1 MHIIDKMIAPFAPS
15 WALKRVRARQVMAA
29 YEAAKPTRTRKNKG
43 DNSSGTLVADAAA
56 NLRAQARHLDQNH
69 DLATGVLN
77 TLVARVVGPK
87 GINVEAMP
95 KDASGK
101 IHRDLS
107 WQINRAYERWSKH
120 PETTGELSRAM
131 SEQLIARTWF
141 RDGEALVKD
150 VMGTVP
156 SFKHLDKVPYSIEL
170 LEPDYLPID
179 LNDPAKG
186 IRQGI
191 ERDGWGR
198 AKYYHLFKHHP
209 GDGLYRTDSTKAIS
223 ADIIHHIKLID
234 RLHQNRGVSVF
245 ASVMSRLNDIKDY
258 EESER
263 VAARIAAAMAFYIKK
278 GMSEH
283 YDPNDAGKV
292 KDRHFD
298 ISPGIV
304 FDDLMPGEDVGTIES
319 NRPSQLLQSFRDS
332 MLRAV
337 SSGTRA
343 GYSSLS
349 KNYNGTYSAQRQE
362 LIENWDDY
370 GLLTGWF
377 IHMHTRPIY
386 EQWLKLAIAS
396 GQILIPSEIDRDS
409 LFDADFSGPA
419 MPWIDPQREANGN
432 RLNLGNMTTS
442 PQKIIRARGHNPD
455 DIIEQWKQWQDEI
468 NAVGVIPPTGPMEPI
483 TESTPKD

>member
-1 MHIIDKMIAPFAPS
+1 MHIIDKIIAPLAPR
-15 WALKRVRARQVMAA
+15 WALQRMRARQVMAA
-29 YEAAKPTRTRKNKG
+29 YEAAQPSRTRKNKG
-43 DNSSGTLVADAAA
+43 DNSSGTLVADASAT
-56 NLRAQARHLDQNH
+56 LRAQARHLDQNH

-77 TLVARVVGPK
+77 TLVARVVGAK

-95 KDASGK
+95 KDENGN
-101 IHRDLS
+101 INRDLA
-107 WQINRAYERWSKH
+107 WEINRAYERWSKH

-131 SEQLIARTWF
+131 AEQLIGRTWF

-150 VMGTVP
+150 IMGTVP
-156 SFKHLDKVPYSIEL
+156 GFQHLSQTPYSIEL

-179 LNDPAKG
+179 YNDEANG

-191 ERDGWGR
+191 QRDAWGR
-198 AKYYHLFKHHP
+198 AQYYHLYRTHP
-209 GDGLYRTDSTKAIS
+209 GDGIYRANTTKAIS
-223 ADIIHHIKLID
+223 ADIIHHIKLVD

-278 GMSEH
+278 GVGEH
-283 YDPNDAGKV
+283 YDANDAGKN

-343 GYSSLS
+343 GYSSVS

-370 GLLTGWF
+370 ALVTGWF

-386 EQWLKLAIAS
+386 E
-396 GQILIPSEIDRDS
+396 R
-409 LFDADFSGPA
+409 
-419 MPWIDPQREANGN
+419 
-432 RLNLGNMTTS
+432 
-442 PQKIIRARGHNPD
+442 
-455 DIIEQWKQWQDEI
+455 
-468 NAVGVIPPTGPMEPI
+468 
-483 TESTPKD
+483 